1 MANRATLLCVWWVT
15 LLFVANLIRNRSAAL
30 PLALA
35 IGAIVGWLAS
45 LALAGDASPAIMD
58 GLAAPRGLSPT
69 SDGSLLIAEGGAGRL
84 LKWNLSD
91 APGIVSDEFPYLAVS
106 GIQGESASGISAAL
120 EVGNGS
126 YYVIVGEARAKGH
139 QELYRLNPPDPPI
152 PVTGQDVQGF
162 FPPQP
167 ITNPYD
173 LVLMPSGDVLITDS
187 GRNSVL
193 RVTPEG
199 EVVDYALFPEVE
211 VADADETA
219 QAVPTGD
226 VWGPD
231 GALYVATLT
240 GWPHPAGA
248 AVVYRVT
255 DANGDGDAL
264 DDGEVTSYAGGFS
277 AATDVVFEDDGSLL
291 VTEFSTN
298 MSELVQDLTHAQAV
312 LLPGRLVRRAPDGTT
327 SVVAENLVGP
337 TGVAVV
343 DGRIFVSEEF
353 AGRVVE
359 VGSAPEATLDPGGWL
374 LSVIAGVAAAI
385 VVGAGYLF
393 VLRSSKRG
401 QAT

>member
-1 MANRATLLCVWWVT
+1 
-15 LLFVANLIRNRSAAL
+15 VANLIRNRSAAIA
-30 PLALA
+30 LALA
-35 IGAIVGWLAS
+35 IGATVGWLAS
-45 LALAGDASPAIMD
+45 LALAGDAGPAILD

-84 LKWNLSD
+84 LKWNLSGN
-91 APGIVSDEFPYLAVS
+91 PEVLSDEFPYLAVS

-120 EVGNGS
+120 EVGDGS

-139 QELYRLNPPDPPI
+139 QELYSLTPSTPPV

-167 ITNPYD
+167 ITNPFD
-173 LVLMPSGDVLITDS
+173 LALMPSGDVLVTDS

-193 RVTPEG
+193 RVTPDG
-199 EVVDYALFPEVE
+199 DVADYARLPAVE
-211 VADADETA
+211 VPNEQEAA
-219 QAVPTGD
+219 QPVPTGA

-248 AVVYRVT
+248 AVIYRVA

-264 DDGEVTSYAGGFS
+264 DDGEVTPYATGLS
-277 AATDVVFEDDGSLL
+277 AATDVVFEEDGSLL
-291 VTEFSTN
+291 ITEFSTN
-298 MSELVQDLTHAQAV
+298 MSALVQDLTHAQAV
-312 LLPGRLVRRAPDGTT
+312 LLPGRLVRRAPDGTI

-337 TGVAVV
+337 TGVALI

-359 VGSAPEATLDPGGWL
+359 VGSQPGTTLGPVGWL
-374 LSVIAGVAAAI
+374 LSIIAGVAAAL
-385 VVGAGYLF
+385 VVGARHLF

-401 QAT
+401 QTP